1 MASETP
7 VNDTP
12 VVASQTSGTDT
23 HDTLAATKIND
34 PNTYKNARA
43 FLAKHK
49 DIEILR
55 HWTTA
60 PIPGAPAILDH
71 AIGVALD
78 LEWHPENQ
86 NHPTPEIDGKITQI
100 GYTVF
105 LMSALSDCRGPADFS
120 TLLRRYCCIDY
131 ASAKE

>member
-71 AIGVALD
+71 AIGVAPD

-86 NHPTPEIDGKITQI
+86 NRVHGLPDVRDERLKGDLPTSPPFQ
-100 GYTVF
+100 
-105 LMSALSDCRGPADFS
+105 
-120 TLLRRYCCIDY
+120 RRYQSCTSESSRTVTLEQPILTF
-131 ASAKE
+131 